1 MKFWFTFENFILYLI
16 IQCRLLSMS
25 DITYTWKVNS
35 VKCYKDINGY
45 QDYVYQTYWNCAA
58 ATSGT
63 AGAYDASF
71 AGATPLGTG
80 AASTSGYAFKPFAD
94 LTQDDVL
101 NWIWATL
108 PPNAGKEYYEQK
120 VSGELVYKMN
130 YKTEEPNLPWNPAPS
145 GTV

>member
-1 MKFWFTFENFILYLI
+1 
-16 IQCRLLSMS
+16 MS

-35 VKCYKDINGY
+35 VKCYKDLNGY

-58 ATSGT
+58 NSLGPTGQT
-63 AGAYDASF
+63 YEASF

-80 AASTSGYAFKPFAD
+80 AASVTGYAFKPFVD
-94 LTQDDVL
+94 LSQEDVL

-108 PPNAGKEYYEQK
+108 PSAAGKEYYEQK
-120 VSGELVYKMN
+120 VSGELVYKMK
-130 YKTEEPNLPWNPAPS
+130 YVTDEPPLPWNPAPS

>member
-1 MKFWFTFENFILYLI
+1 
-16 IQCRLLSMS
+16 MS

-35 VKCYKDINGY
+35 VKCYKDLNGY

-58 ATSGT
+58 NTLGNTGQS
-63 AGAYDASF
+63 YEASF

-80 AASTSGYAFKPFAD
+80 AASVTGYAFKPFAD

-101 NWIWATL
+101 NWIWASL
-108 PPNAGKEYYEQK
+108 PVTAGKDYYEQK

-130 YKTEEPNLPWNPAPS
+130 YQTDEPPLPWNPTPGPT
-145 GTV
+145 GTP